1 MEGMI
6 AGNGG
11 FQGNTAGRGLLGK
24 LVGGGAV
31 AKATSAPETAEEKAA
46 ALPLTSPTGGVGSNA
61 GGMKILGILKSKSA
75 SSGED
80 KSAVDVRPSA
90 LDKKG
95 IARSSSAGTTVATM
109 PDKKGIA
116 RSTSAGTV
124 TVTPGILGG
133 TDLMVL
139 GTVPPSNKK
148 KSPRAVTMPMKQ
160 QPRIPP
166 FEVHSFDRSSNG
178 IGSPSESVLSSSS
191 SSIHPGGSKITY
203 SIETLLEIKR
213 SCNSNDHQAP
223 PGLLER
229 FDFEAGDTEGY
240 SGRGGSF
247 SNYRQSP
254 PIERPG
260 DYYRGQTQTPP
271 LTRPGYDHFHD
282 RNTPPRDRGMGA
294 LKQTGFMTRNTP
306 PRQRSSPAK
315 ERNASSEQTWTRGLS
330 VDQDQQQQGAK
341 YVIFFH
347 SC

>member
-31 AKATSAPETAEEKAA
+31 AKVTSAPAPAPVSLETAEKKTA

-61 GGMKILGILKSKSA
+61 GGMKILGILKSKPA

-90 LDKKG
+90 PDKKGMARSSSSGTTVATIPDKKG
-95 IARSSSAGTTVATM
+95 IARSSSAGTVTM
-109 PDKKGIA
+109 
-116 RSTSAGTV
+116 
-124 TVTPGILGG
+124 TPGILGG

-148 KSPRAVTMPMKQ
+148 KSPSIVTMPMKQ
-160 QPRIPP
+160 QPRISPLH
-166 FEVHSFDRSSNG
+166 ELHSFDRSSNG
-178 IGSPSESVLSSSS
+178 IGPPSESMLSSS
-191 SSIHPGGSKITY
+191 SSIHPGSKVTY
-203 SIETLLEIKR
+203 SIDTLLEIKR
-213 SCNSNDHQAP
+213 NCNSNDNHQAP

-229 FDFEAGDTEGY
+229 FDFEAVGK
-240 SGRGGSF
+240 
-247 SNYRQSP
+247 
-254 PIERPG
+254 
-260 DYYRGQTQTPP
+260 QTPP
-271 LTRPGYDHFHD
+271 LTRPGFDHFHE
-282 RNTPPRDRGMGA
+282 RITPPRERGMGP

-341 YVIFFH
+341 YVLFFH
-347 SC
+347 SY